1 MRDAGRLPWR
11 QGGCYPFPAQRLGDD
26 ASFQLREPG
35 GDERPGSY
43 ANQAPYDGKGAGH
56 ASAIDGNIA
65 EDSSA
70 DFDGVWKEAIETWLP
85 DCLKLFWPQ
94 VHASI
99 DWDTPPVFLDKEMKR
114 FDRIIK
120 RGTLHL
126 DKLVRVRLKS
136 GNGALLLI
144 HLEIQAGVVD
154 AMFPVRIFA
163 YYIRLWEKYPDHHIL
178 PCAVLLDRDDGS
190 ETERYCKDMLGSR
203 LELSFPVVN
212 LGAWRTR
219 MAELRELA
227 PVNPFAVLVLAQLE
241 CRATQPDATRL
252 ASKTAL
258 ARAMRQWGYAQDQRV
273 RLFRMI
279 DSLLVL
285 PPALEDRFNDE
296 LDETEVDIM
305 RLSSIERV
313 QLRREKE
320 AGWREGLQAGEQKGR
335 QEGRQEGGCVILRDQ
350 IQAKF
355 GQVPDWVQAHLA
367 QADVQAL
374 RQWSINMLSAERI
387 ESVFGL

>member
-1 MRDAGRLPWR
+1 
-11 QGGCYPFPAQRLGDD
+11 
-26 ASFQLREPG
+26 
-35 GDERPGSY
+35 
-43 ANQAPYDGKGAGH
+43 
-56 ASAIDGNIA
+56 
-65 EDSSA
+65 
-70 DFDGVWKEAIETWLP
+70 
-85 DCLKLFWPQ
+85 
-94 VHASI
+94 
-99 DWDTPPVFLDKEMKR
+99 
-114 FDRIIK
+114 
-120 RGTLHL
+120 
-126 DKLVRVRLKS
+126 
-136 GNGALLLI
+136 
-144 HLEIQAGVVD
+144 
-154 AMFPVRIFA
+154 
-163 YYIRLWEKYPDHHIL
+163 
-178 PCAVLLDRDDGS
+178 
-190 ETERYCKDMLGSR
+190 MLGSR

-258 ARAMRQWGYAQDQRV
+258 ARAMRQWGYAQGQRV

-285 PPALEDRFNDE
+285 PPALEERFNDE
-296 LDETEVDIM
+296 LDETEVEIM

-320 AGWREGLQAGEQKGR
+320 EGWREGLQAGEQKGR
-335 QEGRQEGGCVILRDQ
+335 QEGRQEGGCAILRDQ

-355 GQVPDWVQAHLA
+355 GQVPDWAQAHLA
-367 QADVQAL
+367 QADAQAL
-374 RQWSINMLSAERI
+374 HQWSINVLSAERI